1 MPDIIAFI
9 NLKGGT
15 TKTTSSVFAAH
26 VLHEQGK
33 RVLFVDGDPQ
43 GSALSWNED
52 APDGFPF
59 TVIGLPTNKLHNELQ
74 DFASGYD
81 AVVIDTPPLE
91 QKSGIVVAALRI
103 ATLVIVPTAPT
114 PTEYKRVARVAE
126 VVDDAAGLRLDGDPV
141 PFAVL
146 LTRTVANAAST
157 AIWRD
162 RLTEDGRFVLRANVG
177 RLEQFSQA
185 DGDNITNASATAY
198 GDAVSELQERG
209 YIK

>member
-1 MPDIIAFI
+1 MPDILAFI

-15 TKTTSSVFAAH
+15 TKTTSSVFTAH
-26 VLHEQGK
+26 VLHEQGR

-43 GSALSWNED
+43 ASALSWNED

-74 DFASGYD
+74 DFAAGYD

-103 ATLVIVPTAPT
+103 ATVAIVPTAPT

-126 VVDDAAGLRLDGDPV
+126 VIDDAAGLRLDGNPV

-162 RLTEDGRFVLRANVG
+162 RLTEDGRLVLRANVG